1 MIINGLPVII
11 LAIYILHA
19 RWLIKKLNEEIQ
31 RSDSWRQS
39 ALEINAKLHEMEKA
53 KKQANI
59 TSNGTEKVA

>member
-1 MIINGLPVII
+1 MIINGLPVVI

-53 KKQANI
+53 KKQADI
-59 TSNGTEKVA
+59 TSNSTEKVA

>member
-1 MIINGLPVII
+1 MIINGLPVVI

>member
-1 MIINGLPVII
+1 MIINGLPVVI

-53 KKQANI
+53 KKQADI
-59 TSNGTEKVA
+59 TSNGTEEVA

>member
-53 KKQANI
+53 KKQADI

>member
-53 KKQANI
+53 KKQADI
-59 TSNGTEKVA
+59 TSNGTEEVA

>member
-1 MIINGLPVII
+1 MIINGLPVVI

-53 KKQANI
+53 KKQADI
-59 TSNGTEKVA
+59 TSNGSEKVA

>member
-1 MIINGLPVII
+1 MIINGLPVVI

-59 TSNGTEKVA
+59 TSNGTEEVA

>member
-1 MIINGLPVII
+1 MIINGLPVVI

-53 KKQANI
+53 KKQADI

>member
-53 KKQANI
+53 KKQADI
-59 TSNGTEKVA
+59 TSNSTEKVA

>member
-53 KKQANI
+53 KKQADI
-59 TSNGTEKVA
+59 TSNGTEKGA